1 MYIIGHQENCT
12 KPKIEKYF
20 NGFVSYKEGMTH
32 NLPKIIG
39 KHRRD
44 RTLVLLYWRYG
55 SKKVII
61 SEEQLIYNSKD
72 LVAWIGGALGIFVG
86 YSFFNLSQHIIDVV
100 FYLFPTIRCSK
111 VSTESGHF
119 PEASNND
126 KYLQPRY

>member
-1 MYIIGHQENCT
+1 
-12 KPKIEKYF
+12 
-20 NGFVSYKEGMTH
+20 MTH

-39 KHRRD
+39 KQRRD

-86 YSFFNLSQHIIDVV
+86 YSFFNLSQHIIAIV
-100 FYLFPTIRCSK
+100 FYLFPTKSK
-111 VSTESGHF
+111 MYDDRPFLNAATLRVRRSF
-119 PEASNND
+119 
-126 KYLQPRY
+126 